1 MKIVI
6 LDAQGGGMGRQ
17 LVEGL
22 KKALPNQ
29 PLIAVGTNALA
40 TAAMLRAGADQVATG
55 ENAVVV
61 CAGMAD
67 LILCPIGMVLCDA
80 MLGEVTA
87 NMALAVGR
95 SRAHKILLPVSRCQ
109 ASVAGAPKMSM
120 AEVVAK
126 AVEETVARVSAD
138 LAWPTISPTKPWAR
152 IACAIDEAIS
162 PNPIS
167 AQPMLS

>member
-40 TAAMLRAGADQVATG
+40 TAAMLRAG

-95 SRAHKILLPVSRCQ
+95 SKAHKILLPVSRCQ

-126 AVEETVARVSAD
+126 AVEETVARVSA
-138 LAWPTISPTKPWAR
+138 ASV
-152 IACAIDEAIS
+152 
-162 PNPIS
+162 
-167 AQPMLS
+167 

>member
-1 MKIVI
+1 MHEEEICMKIVI

-55 ENAVVV
+55 ENSVVV

-67 LILCPIGMVLCDA
+67 LQK
-80 MLGEVTA
+80 E
-87 NMALAVGR
+87 
-95 SRAHKILLPVSRCQ
+95 
-109 ASVAGAPKMSM
+109 
-120 AEVVAK
+120 
-126 AVEETVARVSAD
+126 
-138 LAWPTISPTKPWAR
+138 
-152 IACAIDEAIS
+152 
-162 PNPIS
+162 
-167 AQPMLS
+167 